1 MFDLASK
8 YSVNY
13 GVYRVS
19 KFPEELKYATTHEW
33 VQFDDEGIA
42 TVGISDHA
50 QGALGD
56 IVFIELPEV
65 GVTVNAKDE
74 VAVIESV
81 KAASDIYSPISGEV
95 LAINE
100 ALVDSPEIV
109 NAEPYESGW
118 LYKVKP
124 SDEAELD
131 DLLNA
136 EAYAETCED
145 E

>member
-1 MFDLASK
+1 
-8 YSVNY
+8 
-13 GVYRVS
+13 VS
-19 KFPEELKYATTHEW
+19 KFPEKLKYATTHEW

-50 QGALGD
+50 QSALGD

-95 LAINE
+95 LEINK

-109 NAEPYESGW
+109 NVEPYETGW
-118 LYKVKP
+118 IYKVKP
-124 SDEAELD
+124 SDKTELD

-136 EAYAETCED
+136 ETYAETCD
-145 E
+145 DD